1 MPDEQSPTEALKLA
15 HDHEEAL
22 QSGWLALCSQLH
34 HSPGRSTGTAD
45 VIPLTL
51 SSMPL
56 TTVD

>member
-15 HDHEEAL
+15 HDLGEAL
-22 QSGWLALCSQLH
+22 RSGWLALCSQLR
-34 HSPGRSTGTAD
+34 HSPGQSTGTAD

-56 TTVD
+56 TIVD